1 MAEFE
6 FVAHARDRLQERLI
20 NVEEVIGV
28 LSNPTATYLDVVTG
42 HFIALGVRTL
52 RRGHWLI
59 VVYEVRDSV
68 RRIISVLDTT
78 RAEEIA
84 KSREARVRWLKV
96 R

>member
-28 LSNPTATYLDVVTG
+28 LSNPMAIYLDLVTEY
-42 HFIALGVRTL
+42 FIALGARTL
-52 RRGHWLI
+52 RRGHWLL
-59 VVYEVRDSV
+59 VVYEVRDDV

-84 KSREARVRWLKV
+84 KSREAKGRWLKV

>member
-59 VVYEVRDSV
+59 VVYELRDDV

-84 KSREARVRWLKV
+84 EGREARGRWLKV
-96 R
+96 K